1 MSFKYLR
8 LQALILLFFT
18 FLSPI
23 YSQSLDLSQ
32 INFREMSGSQL
43 ETLTRQASAMGYS
56 KSDLLKAAKSQG
68 LSTSELAN
76 FENELS
82 LQKSS
87 RVGKSNNTPVS
98 DSRLRETYQDSLTFI
113 RTKKSDVFGFDV
125 FKGNGLLTF
134 QPNIKSSRR
143 RLLQSSRPRAC

>member
-18 FLSPI
+18 VLSPVN
-23 YSQSLDLSQ
+23 SQSLDLSQ
-32 INFREMSGSQL
+32 INFRDLSSSQM
-43 ETLTRQASAMGYS
+43 ETLTRQATAMGYS

-68 LSTSELAN
+68 LSSSEIAS
-76 FENELS
+76 FENQIS
-82 LQKSS
+82 QQSTS
-87 RVGKSNNTPVS
+87 RVAKSNNTPVS

-134 QPNIKSSRR
+134 NPI
-143 RLLQSSRPRAC
+143 